1 MRKGY
6 AIIRDDGVSLSI
18 NCEDFDVEFF
28 GGGDYEFEY
37 NLDPENRE
45 KLSAALQQEGQRSS
59 LKEMITAY
67 FGECLD
73 NVPFTQFCKD
83 RDIQY
88 ELFTWTS

>member
-28 GGGDYEFEY
+28 GGSDYEFEY
-37 NLDPENRE
+37 SLDLENRA
-45 KLSAALQQEGQRSS
+45 KLSAALQQEGRSGS
-59 LKEMITAY
+59 LKEMITGY
-67 FGECLD
+67 FGESLD
-73 NVPFTQFCKD
+73 KVPFSKFCKE

-88 ELFTWTS
+88 ELFTWIS